1 MPRDYMDIGSAP
13 ADEPTAQVGSPNYA
27 EEGRAECT
35 RFLNLIRKTLGDE
48 PPGARL
54 AVKANPHDFGT
65 YYSVVCHYDDEDEA
79 AASYALR
86 CESEAPKEWGADDQE
101 SPLTKER
108 NRLGLER
115 PTGGHLPQRVQIDI
129 NLVMA
134 AVEADDGTGFCLACG
149 DQASGVEPDAR
160 NYECQACGRN
170 RVFGAEEIL
179 MMGGI

>member
-1 MPRDYMDIGSAP
+1 MAQDYMDIGSAP

-65 YYSVVCHYDDEDEA
+65 YYSVVCNYEDTNEA
-79 AASYALR
+79 AATYALR
-86 CESEAPKEWGADDQE
+86 CESEAPREWGDPDSAAEPKKLDMDRVMEAVQE
-101 SPLTKER
+101 
-108 NRLGLER
+108 
-115 PTGGHLPQRVQIDI
+115 
-129 NLVMA
+129 
-134 AVEADDGTGFCLACG
+134 DDGTGFCLACG
-149 DQASGVEPDAR
+149 EQASGCEPDAR
-160 NYECQACGRN
+160 NYECQSCGRN

-179 MMGGI
+179 MMGGGL